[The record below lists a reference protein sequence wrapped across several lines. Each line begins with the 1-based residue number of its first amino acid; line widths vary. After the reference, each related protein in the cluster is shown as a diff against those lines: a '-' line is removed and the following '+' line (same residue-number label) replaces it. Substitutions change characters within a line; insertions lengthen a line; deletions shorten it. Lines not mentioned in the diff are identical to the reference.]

1 MTEDFLHFV
10 WQFGLFDRKNL
21 KALTGEE
28 IDIITIGQYNSD
40 AGPDFFNARIRIN
53 GIEWAGNVEIH
64 LRSSDWIKHGHTN
77 DAAYNNVV
85 LHVVEE
91 YDTDVFNQNGTR
103 IPAIKLHYNKILLE
117 NYLKLYGSVNSIA
130 CSRHLPNIDEE
141 TFGLFLP
148 SLAIVRLEQ
157 KTLEIQEKLK
167 KSGNNWEDV
176 FYKTLARNFG
186 FRVNSL
192 PFAML
197 ADAVPLLALAKQKNN
212 LFQIEAM
219 FFGQSGLLPK
229 KVEHPYIK
237 SLHAEYTFL
246 KSKFNLKPLQKDI
259 WKYLRVRPVNF
270 PTIRIAQFAAL
281 IHQSTALFSKI
292 MELESMESVIKL
304 FSVEASEYWNTHY
317 TFETTS
323 PDEPKALGRESVQT
337 IIINTVVPFVFLYG
351 REKGKEEISDR
362 AIHFLE
368 ALPSENNKI
377 TRLWLEAKIKSQ
389 NALESQALI
398 QLYNNYCQTRK
409 CLNCQIGTSIIRS
422 TKQLI

>member
-1 MTEDFLHFV
+1 MTEEFLHFV
-10 WQFGLFDRKNL
+10 WQFGLFERKNL

-28 IDIITIGQYNSD
+28 IDVISTGQYNGD

-64 LRSSDWIKHGHTN
+64 VRSSDWKKHGHTN
-77 DAAYNNVV
+77 DSAYNNVV

-91 YDTDVFNQNGTR
+91 YDTDIFTNNGTK
-103 IPAIKLHYNKILLE
+103 IPSIKLQYNKELLD
-117 NYLKLYGSVNSIA
+117 NYLQLYGSVNSIA
-130 CSRHLPNIDEE
+130 CSRHLQNINTDI
-141 TFGLFLP
+141 FNLFFP
-148 SLAIVRLEQ
+148 SIAIERLEQ
-157 KTLEIQEKLK
+157 KTLEIKDKLSA
-167 KSGNNWEDV
+167 SGNNWEDV

-197 ADAVPLLALAKQKNN
+197 ADSVSLIALAKQKNN
-212 LFQIEAM
+212 LLQIEAI

-229 KVEHPYIK
+229 KTEHPYVK
-237 SLHAEYTFL
+237 SLQAEYAFL
-246 KSKFNLKPLQKDI
+246 KSKYSLTPLQKDI

-292 MELESMESVIKL
+292 MEQENIESVIKL
-304 FSVEASEYWNTHY
+304 FSVYASEYWDTHY

-323 PDEPKALGRESVQT
+323 PNETKILGKESIQT
-337 IIINTVVPFVFLYG
+337 IVINTVVPFVFLYG
-351 REKGKEEISDR
+351 REKGKEEISER
-362 AIHFLE
+362 AIRFLE
-368 ALPSENNKI
+368 MLPSENNKI
-377 TRLWLEAKIKSQ
+377 TRLWFDSNIKSK
-389 NALESQALI
+389 NAMESQALI
-398 QLYNNYCQTRK
+398 QLYNNYCLRRK

>member
-10 WQFGLFDRKNL
+10 WQFGLFDRNNL

-53 GIEWAGNVEIH
+53 GIEWAGNVELH
-64 LRSSDWIKHGHTN
+64 LRSSDWNKHGHTN
-77 DAAYNNVV
+77 DSAYNNVI
-85 LHVVEE
+85 LHVIEE
-91 YDTDVFNQNGTR
+91 YDINIFNKSGTK
-103 IPAIKLHYNKILLE
+103 IPAIKLQFNKLLLE

-130 CSRHLPNIDEE
+130 CSRHLPNINAD
-141 TFGLFLP
+141 TLGLFLP
-148 SLAIVRLEQ
+148 SLAIERLEQ
-157 KTLEIQEKLK
+157 KTIEIKEKLK
-167 KSGNNWEDV
+167 ASGNNWEDV

-186 FRVNSL
+186 FRINSL

-212 LFQIEAM
+212 LLQIEAM

-229 KVEHPYIK
+229 KAEHPYIK
-237 SLHAEYTFL
+237 SLQAEYAFL
-246 KSKFNLKPLQKDI
+246 KSKFNLNPLQKDI

-270 PTIRIAQFAAL
+270 PTVRIAQFAAL

-292 MELESMESVIKL
+292 MEQESMESVFIL
-304 FSVEASEYWNTHY
+304 FSVTASEYWNTHY
-317 TFETTS
+317 SFETPS
-323 PDEPKALGRESVQT
+323 PDEPKTLGKESLQT

-351 REKGKEEISDR
+351 QEKGKEDVSDR
-362 AIHFLE
+362 AVRFLE
-368 ALPSENNKI
+368 SLPSENNKI
-377 TRLWLEAKIKSQ
+377 IRLWLDAKAKSK
-389 NALESQALI
+389 NAMESQALI
-398 QLYNNYCQTRK
+398 QLYNNYCLTHK